1 MFSSNN
7 IIIITIFQ
15 DLDQNL
21 TVFDSSLAFNLV
33 IPPPPY
39 NHPSVVTRVNE
50 SRRQTECEFA
60 WLDRCHAAWI
70 SVIVYPRTCEEI
82 LRWNGCGLPSFFRYM
97 RVTFGA
103 SRHEN
108 CAARNCFV
116 SSCFRK
122 LITVR
127 ASGSYSFIF
136 VKYTPRKV
144 GQFLLPYTEYGL
156 RIYSNSTPKRQIS
169 DQKWRFYSS
178 LLLCVFL
185 TSKQLTSACCSRFFS
200 FWHSLSFV
208 DRKVWCNRKMN
219 QLACKF

>member
-1 MFSSNN
+1 MSH
-7 IIIITIFQ
+7 
-15 DLDQNL
+15 DGR
-21 TVFDSSLAFNLV
+21 
-33 IPPPPY
+33 
-39 NHPSVVTRVNE
+39 PSVNLRDLTAATQREYPSLFTRVLV
-50 SRRQTECEFA
+50 RK
-60 WLDRCHAAWI
+60 
-70 SVIVYPRTCEEI
+70 Y
-82 LRWNGCGLPSFFRYM
+82 CGEMGVVFRLFFRYM

-208 DRKVWCNRKMN
+208 DRKVWCNRKTN